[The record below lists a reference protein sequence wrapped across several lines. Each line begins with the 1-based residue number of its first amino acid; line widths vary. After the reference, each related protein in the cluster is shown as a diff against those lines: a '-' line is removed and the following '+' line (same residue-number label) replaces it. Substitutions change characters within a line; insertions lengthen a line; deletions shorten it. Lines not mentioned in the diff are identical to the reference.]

1 MSRSRAW
8 LRSFAA
14 AGRLAW
20 HNLVY
25 DRIRLAVTVTGIVFA
40 VVLIVI
46 ELGLF
51 VGFAT
56 TTSNLIDH
64 AGADI
69 WITARN
75 VPFMEQGTP
84 FSERKLSTVLATPGV
99 AAASKYVLRFA
110 EWKRHDGGV
119 ESVAMVGFDLQTR
132 LGAPWNV
139 VRGTVDDLRQPDS
152 VIIDETYRT
161 RLGNPNVGD
170 VIEIQGHRARIVGY
184 TQGILSFTV
193 TPYIFTRFKAAQDY
207 AVLRE
212 DETGYLL
219 VKAEPGVDVLA
230 LRQRLAARLTSVDV
244 LTAEEFSRRTRMFW
258 MFTTGAGLAV
268 LLAAVLGLVVGVVI
282 VAQTIYATT
291 MDHIREFATLKAIGA
306 DNWYLYKVIIQQAVI
321 SALIGYP
328 LGIGIALLVI
338 RGSKDSGAAI
348 LLPPAMVAAML
359 GVTLVMCVSAAMFSI
374 RKMTRLDP
382 AMVFKG

>member
-1 MSRSRAW
+1 MSLGAS
-8 LRSFAA
+8 
-14 AGRLAW
+14 GMLAW
-20 HNLVY
+20 RNLIH
-25 DRIRLAVTVTGIVFA
+25 DRIRLAVTLIGIVFA
-40 VVLIVI
+40 VVLIAV

-51 VGFAT
+51 IGFTT
-56 TTSNLIDH
+56 TTSNLIDN

-75 VPFMEQGTP
+75 VPFIEQGTP

-99 AAASKYVLRFA
+99 AAASKYVIRFS
-110 EWKRHDGGV
+110 EWKRPDGGV
-119 ESVAMVGFDLQTR
+119 ESVAVVGFDLQTR

-139 VRGTVDDLRQPDS
+139 VSGHIDDLRQPDS
-152 VIIDETYRT
+152 VFIDEIYRT
-161 RLGNPNVGD
+161 RLGNPRIGD
-170 VIEIQGHRARIVGY
+170 IVEIQGRRARIAGY
-184 TQGILSFTV
+184 TRGILSFTV
-193 TPYIFTRFKAAQDY
+193 TPYIFTKFKAAQDY
-207 AVLRE
+207 TVLRE

-219 VKAEPGVDVLA
+219 VKAAPGVDVEG
-230 LRQRLAARLTSVDV
+230 LRQRLAARLTTVDV
-244 LTAEEFSRRTRMFW
+244 LTAGEFSRRTRMFW

-268 LLAAVLGLVVGVVI
+268 LLAAVLGLAVGVVI

-291 MDHIREFATLKAIGA
+291 MDHIREYATLKAMGA
-306 DNWYLYKVIIQQAVI
+306 DNRYLYKVIVQQAVI

-328 LGIGIALLVI
+328 LGIAIALLVI
-338 RGSKDSGAAI
+338 RGNSESGLAI
-348 LLPPAMVAAML
+348 LLPPAMVAGML